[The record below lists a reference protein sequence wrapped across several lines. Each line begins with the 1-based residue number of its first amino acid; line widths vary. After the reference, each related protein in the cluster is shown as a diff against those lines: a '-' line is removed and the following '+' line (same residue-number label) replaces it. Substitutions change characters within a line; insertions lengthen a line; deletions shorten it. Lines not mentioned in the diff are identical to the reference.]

1 MSYEKELKR
10 LKESERSRPA
20 PSGRVWLL
28 VLAAL
33 LVGILIGR
41 DAGPLDPDTIYQY
54 AGLAGLALSL
64 LLLGGLGLTG
74 VVMLAWPVV
83 RKIRRDLDGEN

>member
-1 MSYEKELKR
+1 MDGKKPMKTKRSKET
-10 LKESERSRPA
+10 ERT
-20 PSGRVWLL
+20 GML

-83 RKIRRDLDGEN
+83 RKIRRDLDGDRHEWP

>member
-1 MSYEKELKR
+1 MKTKR
-10 LKESERSRPA
+10 SKQTERT
-20 PSGRVWLL
+20 GML